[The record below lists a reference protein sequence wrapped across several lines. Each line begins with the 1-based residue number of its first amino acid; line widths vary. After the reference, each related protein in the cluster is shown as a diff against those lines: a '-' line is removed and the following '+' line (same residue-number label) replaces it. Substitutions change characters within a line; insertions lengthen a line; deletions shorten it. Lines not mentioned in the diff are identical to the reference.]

1 MTMLKE
7 QLFGFAINALT
18 RAYEAKEQI
27 KKNLGSDI
35 LKSYVQGFKQTALF
49 FLESRINDQR
59 EGSENLRKKPV
70 SKVSPKAAR
79 TSASSLRVTKP
90 YKAPKERKS
99 SIRQAKEIHSERAEA
114 ILLTLNNGPG
124 LTAKSD
130 ELNAKKSLSCLIWA
144 LGQAE
149 LAQVSQ
155 GISVHDV
162 SALLYKAHN
171 INLYPIN
178 ISRVVHSNE
187 VLVKQAGQDNRTK
200 TYVLTTEGL
209 RVFNEKFVQV

>member
-1 MTMLKE
+1 MLKE

-27 KKNLGSDI
+27 KKNLKSDFI
-35 LKSYVQGFKQTALF
+35 KSYVQGFRQTALLI
-49 FLESRINDQR
+49 LESHFNEQR
-59 EGSENLRKKPV
+59 ERSETLRKKPAKKDSQTV
-70 SKVSPKAAR
+70 RGKA
-79 TSASSLRVTKP
+79 SLLKVTKP
-90 YKAPKERKS
+90 IKAPKVRKS
-99 SIRQAKEIHSERAEA
+99 SIRQAKEIHSDRAET
-114 ILLTLNNGPG
+114 ILQALAKGQDLKI
-124 LTAKSD
+124 KSD

-149 LAQVSQ
+149 HAQISQ

-187 VLVKQAGQDNRTK
+187 LLVKQAGQANRTK
-200 TYVLTTEGL
+200 TYVLTDEGL
-209 RVFNEKFVQV
+209 RVFNEKFVQA